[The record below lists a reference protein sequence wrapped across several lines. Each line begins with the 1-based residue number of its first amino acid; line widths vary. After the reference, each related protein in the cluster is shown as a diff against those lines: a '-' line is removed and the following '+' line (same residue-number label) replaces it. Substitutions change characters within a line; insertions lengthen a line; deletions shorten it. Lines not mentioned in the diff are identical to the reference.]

1 MGLLCG
7 IIQETLAPMTELFHV
22 HSPITVCLHRTFS
35 NGDSGGS
42 VCNVALMTL
51 VALAS
56 KAITTAIVSV
66 NACYV
71 SAVLEVLQGSPLLL
85 TVSLRGWLFHLQMRK

>member
-22 HSPITVCLHRTFS
+22 HSPITVCLHRTFF

-56 KAITTAIVSV
+56 EAITTAIVSV